1 MAEQAT
7 AVRRTAQRSWLS
19 TVCELTKVRIT
30 AVVTLSV
37 ATGYLL
43 FAETL
48 SYEIVL
54 PVLGT
59 FLLACGAAALN
70 QVQESPL
77 DARMPRTRNRPIPAG
92 VIGRDSALLIA
103 IALIGAG
110 LTTLASIE
118 RHTLTVLALGALAV
132 IWYNGVY
139 VALKRWTSFAVI
151 PGSLIGA
158 IPPVIG
164 WVSAGGLVTD
174 PAVIT
179 LAMFFFIWQIPH
191 FWLLLIWYGGQ
202 YEEAGMPSLTAT
214 FTPPQLARITC
225 VWILSVATFGIL
237 MGATEGRHLPWNAL
251 IVIASL
257 WLAATALQ
265 LLTAQRIDD
274 LALPAFLRINIYALI
289 MMAALVGN
297 ACF

>member
-1 MAEQAT
+1 MADRAV
-7 AVRRTAQRSWLS
+7 AVRHTVQRSWLG
-19 TVCELTKVRIT
+19 TLCELTKVRIT
-30 AVVTLSV
+30 VVVTLSV

-43 FAETL
+43 FAETV
-48 SYEIVL
+48 SREIVL
-54 PVLGT
+54 PLLGT

-70 QVQESPL
+70 QVQEAPL

-92 VIGRDSALLIA
+92 AIGRDWALLIA

-118 RHTLTVLALGALAV
+118 RHTLTLLALGALAIV
-132 IWYNGVY
+132 WYNGVY

-151 PGSLIGA
+151 PGALIGA

-174 PAVIT
+174 PAAMT
-179 LAMFFFIWQIPH
+179 LATFFFIWQIPH
-191 FWLLLIWYGGQ
+191 FWLLLIWYGDQ
-202 YEEAGMPSLTAT
+202 YEAAGLPSLTAT
-214 FTPPQLARITC
+214 FTPPQLARITS
-225 VWILSVATFGIL
+225 VWILAVATFGVL

-251 IVIASL
+251 IVVASL
-257 WLAATALQ
+257 WLAASALQ
-265 LLTAQRIDD
+265 LLAVKRIDD
-274 LALPAFLRINIYALI
+274 LALPAFVRINVYALI